1 MGNVT
6 TWDFIVRLLY
16 VLGGLGIFLF
26 GMRVMSEGIQKVA
39 GEGMRRIMAT
49 MTQNRFFGL
58 MTGLLVTCLVQSS
71 SATTVMVVSFVNAQL
86 LTLIESIG
94 VIMGAN
100 LGTTLTGWIIATI
113 GKFSLSKIA
122 LPIIGIGL
130 PLVFSSKPKFKHSGE
145 FLVGFGLLFF
155 GLSELKNAVPD
166 VKSLLKSPD
175 PADQELVLSIQ
186 GFIEQLN
193 SYGFGSVLIFLVIG
207 VFLTILVQS
216 SSAAMGITIIVA
228 INGWIDFEIAAAIVM
243 GENIGTTVTAWL
255 ASIGANINAKR
266 AARAHFIF
274 NIAGVCWMLVLFYPF
289 IAMVD
294 YIMPGPIGGHN
305 PEKITAAEATAH
317 LRESGFKGNP
327 SKDDLNKAR
336 KEIVNVN
343 IPEAEAIAHLKESGF
358 DKDPSEDDLKK
369 ARKEIVDTNIPLHLS
384 LFHTLFNLTN
394 IALLIG
400 FTPHLGRLV
409 ERLVKPTSE
418 TEGDPPPGSLAALHY
433 EGSGV
438 LPKTGE
444 LNLAL
449 VEAEIDRL
457 AAVARY
463 MFEGFVEI
471 FEHPEEDKGKLI
483 KELIALEDKCDE
495 LAFDITQTLIHCTTE
510 SLAGE
515 RALRVT
521 SLLRVTAELEDI
533 GDCCHRLVQLAHRK
547 YRKNRTLPEETKREI
562 KVFSE
567 QIIDFMELYQTH
579 LKDKSVLPELE
590 VAEGIED
597 RIDASRKML
606 RKNAVKRMKEA
617 VNVKAEMIYVDILNE
632 MERIGNDSLNIV
644 HALNHVV

>member
-1 MGNVT
+1 MANVT
-6 TWDFIVRLLY
+6 PWEFIVGFLY

-58 MTGLLVTCLVQSS
+58 ATGLLVTCLVQSS

-86 LTLIESIG
+86 LTLMESIG

-122 LPIIGIGL
+122 LPIIGVGL
-130 PLVFSSKPKFKHSGE
+130 PLVFMSQPKFKHTGE

-155 GLSELKNAVPD
+155 GLSELKSAVPD
-166 VKSLLKSPD
+166 VKSLLKSAD
-175 PADQELVLSIQ
+175 PGDQLLVQDIQ

-193 SYGFGSVLIFLVIG
+193 SYGFGSVIIFLIIG

-228 INGWIDFEIAAAIVM
+228 INGWINFEIAAAIVL

-255 ASIGANINAKR
+255 ASLGANLNAKR

-274 NIAGVCWMLVLFYPF
+274 NIAGVCWMLLLFYPF
-289 IAMVD
+289 IGILD
-294 YIMPGPIGGHN
+294 QIMPGAIY
-305 PEKITAAEATAH
+305 IDDVTQAEASAY
-317 LRESGFKGNP
+317 LAESNFQGNP
-327 SKDDLNKAR
+327 T
-336 KEIVNVN
+336 
-343 IPEAEAIAHLKESGF
+343 
-358 DKDPSEDDLKK
+358 EDDIAKAKK
-369 ARKEIVDTNIPLHLS
+369 AIVDKNIPLHLS

-409 ERLVKPTSE
+409 ERLVQPKTHDGKAPK
-418 TEGDPPPGSLAALHY
+418 PGSLASLHY

-449 VEAEIDRL
+449 VEGEVNRL
-457 AAVARY
+457 AAITRY
-463 MFEGFVEI
+463 MFEGFVEV
-471 FEHPEEDKGKLI
+471 FESPDADKSDLI
-483 KELIALEDKCDE
+483 KELKELENKCDE
-495 LAFDITQTLIHCTTE
+495 LAFEVTQTLIYCTTE

-515 RALRVT
+515 RALRVA
-521 SLLRVTAELEDI
+521 SLLRVTGELEDI

-547 YRKNRTLPEETKREI
+547 YRKNRVLPQETLREI

-567 QIIDFMELYQTH
+567 QILDFMELYQAH
-579 LKDKSVLPELE
+579 LKDGSIPDIKK
-590 VAEGIED
+590 AQAIED
-597 RIDASRKML
+597 RIDASRKSL
-606 RKNAVKRMKEA
+606 RKNAVKRMQDKE
-617 VNVKAEMIYVDILNE
+617 NLKAEMIYIDILNE
-632 MERIGNDSLNIV
+632 MESIGNDALNV
-644 HALNHVV
+644 VQALNHLV

>member
-1 MGNVT
+1 MMVGALLRGLELVGKKLTHFMSNIN
-6 TWDFIVRLLY
+6 TWDFILGLLY

-39 GEGMRRIMAT
+39 GDGMRRIMAT

-86 LTLIESIG
+86 LTLVESIG

-100 LGTTLTGWIIATI
+100 LGTTLTGWIIATV

-130 PLVFSSKPKFKHSGE
+130 PLVFASKSKIKNLGE
-145 FLVGFGLLFF
+145 VLVGFGLLFF
-155 GLSELKNAVPD
+155 GLSELKDAVPD
-166 VKSLLKSPD
+166 VKTLLMSTEE
-175 PADQELVLSIQ
+175 ADLALVQDIQ
-186 GFIEQLN
+186 VTVERLN
-193 SYGFGSVLIFLVIG
+193 SYGYGSVLIFLFIG
-207 VFLTILVQS
+207 ILLTILVQS
-216 SSAAMGITIIVA
+216 SSAAMGITIILA
-228 INGWIDFEIAAAIVM
+228 INGWINFEIAAAIVL

-255 ASIGANINAKR
+255 AALGANINAKR

-274 NIAGVCWMLVLFYPF
+274 NVAGVCWMLALFYPF
-289 IAMVD
+289 LSLVD
-294 YIMPGPIGGHN
+294 NVMPGAIKM
-305 PEKITAAEATAH
+305 EDVTQAEIDKYKSNQVA
-317 LRESGFKGNP
+317 SGQSIDSDEGKVR
-327 SKDDLNKAR
+327 KA
-336 KEIVNVN
+336 
-343 IPEAEAIAHLKESGF
+343 
-358 DKDPSEDDLKK
+358 
-369 ARKEIVDTNIPLHLS
+369 IVDTNIPLHLA
-384 LFHTLFNLTN
+384 LFHTIFNLTN

-400 FTPHLGRLV
+400 FTPQLGKLA
-409 ERLVKPTSE
+409 ERLVKPKAGSE
-418 TEGDPPPGSLAALHY
+418 GQPPPGSLAALHY
-433 EGSGV
+433 EGSGI

-495 LAFDITQTLIHCTTE
+495 LAFDITQTLIQCTTE

-547 YRKNRTLPEETKREI
+547 YRKQRILPEETKREI

-579 LKDKSVLPELE
+579 LKDKSVLPEMA

-606 RKNAVKRMKEA
+606 RKSAVKRMKET

-632 MERIGNDSLNIV
+632 MERIGNDALNIV

>member
-1 MGNVT
+1 MANVS
-6 TWDFIVRLLY
+6 TWEFIVGFLY
-16 VLGGLGIFLF
+16 ILGGLGIFLF

-39 GEGMRRIMAT
+39 GEGMRKIMAT

-58 MTGLLVTCLVQSS
+58 GTGLLITCLVQSS

-130 PLVFSSKPKFKHSGE
+130 PLVFMSQPKFKHTGE

-166 VKSLLKSPD
+166 VKSLLKSSD
-175 PADQELVLSIQ
+175 PGDQLMVQDIQ

-193 SYGFGSVLIFLVIG
+193 SYGFGSVIIFLIIG

-228 INGWIDFEIAAAIVM
+228 INGWINFEIAAAIVL

-255 ASIGANINAKR
+255 ASLGANINAKR

-274 NIAGVCWMLVLFYPF
+274 NIAGVCWMLLLFYPF
-289 IAMVD
+289 IDMLD
-294 YIMPGPIGGHN
+294 QIMPGAIYM
-305 PEKITAAEATAH
+305 EDVTQTEAITYLSEND
-317 LRESGFKGNP
+317 FKG
-327 SKDDLNKAR
+327 
-336 KEIVNVN
+336 E
-343 IPEAEAIAHLKESGF
+343 
-358 DKDPSEDDLKK
+358 PSEDDLAK
-369 ARKEIVDTNIPLHLS
+369 ARKAIVDKNIPLHLS
-384 LFHTLFNLTN
+384 LFHTLFNLAN

-409 ERLVKPTSE
+409 ERLVKPKTHD
-418 TEGDPPPGSLAALHY
+418 GNAPKPGSLAALHY

-449 VEAEIDRL
+449 VEAEINRL
-457 AAVARY
+457 AAITRY
-463 MFEGFVEI
+463 MFEGFVEV
-471 FEHPEEDKGKLI
+471 FESPDSDKSNLI
-483 KELIALEDKCDE
+483 KELKELEEKCDKLTFE
-495 LAFDITQTLIHCTTE
+495 ITQTLIYCTTE

-521 SLLRVTAELEDI
+521 SLLRVAGELEDI

-547 YRKNRTLPEETKREI
+547 YRKNRVLPQETLREI

-567 QIIDFMELYQTH
+567 QILDFMELYQTH
-579 LKDKSVLPELE
+579 LKDGSIPDIKKAEL
-590 VAEGIED
+590 IEN
-597 RIDASRKML
+597 RIDASRKSL
-606 RKNAVKRMKEA
+606 RKNAVKRMQDNE
-617 VNVKAEMIYVDILNE
+617 NLKAEMIYIDILNE
-632 MERIGNDSLNIV
+632 MESIGNDALNV
-644 HALNHVV
+644 VQALNHVV

>member
-1 MGNVT
+1 MSNIN
-6 TWDFIVRLLY
+6 TWEFILGLLY

-39 GEGMRRIMAT
+39 GDGMRRIMAT

-86 LTLIESIG
+86 LTLMESIG

-100 LGTTLTGWIIATI
+100 LGTTLTGWIIATV

-130 PLVFSSKPKFKHSGE
+130 PLVFASKSKIKNLGE
-145 FLVGFGLLFF
+145 VLVGFGLLFF
-155 GLSELKNAVPD
+155 GLSELKDAVPD
-166 VKSLLKSPD
+166 VKTLLKSTE
-175 PADQELVLSIQ
+175 PADLALVQDIQ
-186 GFIEQLN
+186 VTVEQLN
-193 SYGFGSVLIFLVIG
+193 SYGYGSVLIFLFIG
-207 VFLTILVQS
+207 ILLTILVQS
-216 SSAAMGITIIVA
+216 SSAAMGITIILA
-228 INGWIDFEIAAAIVM
+228 INGWINFEIAAAIVL

-255 ASIGANINAKR
+255 AALGANINAKR
-266 AARAHFIF
+266 AARAHLIF
-274 NIAGVCWMLVLFYPF
+274 NVAGVCWMLALFYPF
-289 IAMVD
+289 MTLVD
-294 YIMPGPIGGHN
+294 NVMPGAIKMEDVTQAEIDNYKSNQVASGQPVDSDEG
-305 PEKITAAEATAH
+305 KI
-317 LRESGFKGNP
+317 R
-327 SKDDLNKAR
+327 KA
-336 KEIVNVN
+336 
-343 IPEAEAIAHLKESGF
+343 
-358 DKDPSEDDLKK
+358 
-369 ARKEIVDTNIPLHLS
+369 IVDTNIPLHLA
-384 LFHTLFNLTN
+384 LFHTIFNLTN

-400 FTPHLGRLV
+400 FTPQLGKLA
-409 ERLVKPTSE
+409 ERLVKPKAD
-418 TEGDPPPGSLAALHY
+418 TEGQPPPGSLAALHY
-433 EGSGV
+433 EGSGI

-495 LAFDITQTLIHCTTE
+495 LAFDITQTLIQCTTE

-547 YRKNRTLPEETKREI
+547 YRKQRILPEETKREI

-579 LKDKSVLPELE
+579 LKDKSVLPEMA

-606 RKNAVKRMKEA
+606 RKSAVKRMKEA

-632 MERIGNDSLNIV
+632 MERIGNDALNIV

>member
-1 MGNVT
+1 MANVS
-6 TWDFIVRLLY
+6 TWEFIVGFLY
-16 VLGGLGIFLF
+16 ILGGLGIFLF

-39 GEGMRRIMAT
+39 GEGMRKIMAT

-58 MTGLLVTCLVQSS
+58 GTGLLITCLVQSS

-122 LPIIGIGL
+122 LPIIGLGL
-130 PLVFSSKPKFKHSGE
+130 PLVFMSQPKFKHTGE

-166 VKSLLKSPD
+166 VKSLLKSSD
-175 PADQELVLSIQ
+175 PGDQLLVQDIQ

-193 SYGFGSVLIFLVIG
+193 SYGFGSVIIFLIIG

-228 INGWIDFEIAAAIVM
+228 INGWINFEIAAAIVL

-255 ASIGANINAKR
+255 ASLGASINAKR

-274 NIAGVCWMLVLFYPF
+274 NIAGVCWMLLLFYPF
-289 IAMVD
+289 IGMLD
-294 YIMPGPIGGHN
+294 QIMPGAIYM
-305 PEKITAAEATAH
+305 EDVTQMEAITYLSEND
-317 LRESGFKGNP
+317 FKG
-327 SKDDLNKAR
+327 
-336 KEIVNVN
+336 E
-343 IPEAEAIAHLKESGF
+343 
-358 DKDPSEDDLKK
+358 PSEDDLAK
-369 ARKEIVDTNIPLHLS
+369 ARKAIVDKNIPLHLS
-384 LFHTLFNLTN
+384 LFHTLFNLAN

-409 ERLVKPTSE
+409 ERLVKPKTHD
-418 TEGDPPPGSLAALHY
+418 GNAPKPGSLAALHY

-449 VEAEIDRL
+449 VEAEINRL
-457 AAVARY
+457 AAITRY
-463 MFEGFVEI
+463 MFEGFVEV
-471 FEHPEEDKGKLI
+471 FESPDSDKSNLI
-483 KELIALEDKCDE
+483 KELKELEEKCDKLTFE
-495 LAFDITQTLIHCTTE
+495 ITQTLIYCTTE

-521 SLLRVTAELEDI
+521 SLLRVTGELEDI
-533 GDCCHRLVQLAHRK
+533 GDCCYRLVQLAHRK
-547 YRKNRTLPEETKREI
+547 YRKNRVLPQETLREI

-567 QIIDFMELYQTH
+567 QILDFMELYQTH
-579 LKDKSVLPELE
+579 LKDGSIPDIKKAE
-590 VAEGIED
+590 VIEN
-597 RIDASRKML
+597 RIDASRKSL
-606 RKNAVKRMKEA
+606 RKNAVKRMQDNE
-617 VNVKAEMIYVDILNE
+617 NLKAEMIYIDILNE
-632 MERIGNDSLNIV
+632 MESIGNDALNV
-644 HALNHVV
+644 VQALNHVV

>member
-1 MGNVT
+1 MANVT
-6 TWDFIVRLLY
+6 TWEFIVGLLY
-16 VLGGLGIFLF
+16 ILGGLGIFLF

-58 MTGLLVTCLVQSS
+58 ATGLLVTCLVQSS

-86 LTLIESIG
+86 LTLMESIG

-130 PLVFSSKPKFKHSGE
+130 PLVFMSQPKFKHTGE

-166 VKSLLKSPD
+166 VKSLLKSSD
-175 PADQELVLSIQ
+175 PGDQLLVQDIQ
-186 GFIEQLN
+186 GFVEQLN
-193 SYGFGSVLIFLVIG
+193 SYGFLSVIIFLIIG

-228 INGWIDFEIAAAIVM
+228 INGWINFEIAAAIVL

-255 ASIGANINAKR
+255 ASLGANINAKR

-274 NIAGVCWMLVLFYPF
+274 NIAGVCWMLLLFYPF
-289 IAMVD
+289 IGMLD
-294 YIMPGPIGGHN
+294 QIMPGAIY
-305 PEKITAAEATAH
+305 PEDVTKAEVAAYLSDNGLEGDPT
-317 LRESGFKGNP
+317 EEDNV
-327 SKDDLNKAR
+327 KAR
-336 KEIVNVN
+336 K
-343 IPEAEAIAHLKESGF
+343 A
-358 DKDPSEDDLKK
+358 
-369 ARKEIVDTNIPLHLS
+369 IVDKNIPLHLS

-394 IALLIG
+394 IILLIG
-400 FTPHLGRLV
+400 FAPNLGRLV
-409 ERLVKPTSE
+409 ERLVKPKTHD
-418 TEGDPPPGSLAALHY
+418 GNAPKPGSLAAIHY

-449 VEAEIDRL
+449 VEAEVNRL
-457 AAVARY
+457 AAVTRY
-463 MFEGFVEI
+463 MFEGFVEV
-471 FEHPEEDKGKLI
+471 FESPDSDKSHLI
-483 KELIALEDKCDE
+483 KELKELETKCDE
-495 LAFDITQTLIHCTTE
+495 LAFEITQTLIYCTTE
-510 SLAGE
+510 SLAGT
-515 RALRVT
+515 RALRVA
-521 SLLRVTAELEDI
+521 SLLRVTGELEDI

-547 YRKNRTLPEETKREI
+547 YRKNRVLPQETLREI

-567 QIIDFMELYQTH
+567 QILDFMELYQTH
-579 LKDKSVLPELE
+579 LKDGSVPDIEKAQ
-590 VAEGIED
+590 VIED
-597 RIDASRKML
+597 RIDASRKSL
-606 RKNAVKRMKEA
+606 RKNAVKRMQDKE
-617 VNVKAEMIYVDILNE
+617 NLKAEMIYIDILNE
-632 MERIGNDSLNIV
+632 MESIGNDALNV
-644 HALNHVV
+644 VQALNHVI

>member
-1 MGNVT
+1 MANVS
-6 TWDFIVRLLY
+6 TWEFIVGFLY
-16 VLGGLGIFLF
+16 ILGGLGIFLF

-58 MTGLLVTCLVQSS
+58 ATGLLVTCLVQSS

-86 LTLIESIG
+86 LTLVESIG

-130 PLVFSSKPKFKHSGE
+130 PLVFMSKPKFKHTGE

-166 VKSLLKSPD
+166 VKSLLKSSD
-175 PADQELVLSIQ
+175 PGDQLLVQDIQ

-193 SYGFGSVLIFLVIG
+193 SYGFGSVIIFLIIG

-228 INGWIDFEIAAAIVM
+228 INGWINFEIAAAIVL

-255 ASIGANINAKR
+255 ASLGANINAKR

-274 NIAGVCWMLVLFYPF
+274 NIAGVCWMLLLFYPF
-289 IAMVD
+289 IGMLD
-294 YIMPGPIGGHN
+294 QIMPGAIYT
-305 PEKITAAEATAH
+305 EDVTQVEAVAYLEDNDFAGEPTEA
-317 LRESGFKGNP
+317 
-327 SKDDLNKAR
+327 DLAKAR
-336 KEIVNVN
+336 K
-343 IPEAEAIAHLKESGF
+343 A
-358 DKDPSEDDLKK
+358 
-369 ARKEIVDTNIPLHLS
+369 IVDKNIPLHLS
-384 LFHTLFNLTN
+384 LFHTLFNLAN

-400 FTPHLGRLV
+400 FAPHLSRLV
-409 ERLVKPTSE
+409 ERLVKPKTHD
-418 TEGDPPPGSLAALHY
+418 GAAPKPGSLASLHY

-457 AAVARY
+457 AAITRY
-463 MFEGFVEI
+463 MFEGFVEV
-471 FEHPEEDKGKLI
+471 FESPDADKSDLI
-483 KELIALEDKCDE
+483 KELKELEEKCDD
-495 LAFDITQTLIHCTTE
+495 LAFEITQTLIYCTTE

-521 SLLRVTAELEDI
+521 SLLRVTGELEDI
-533 GDCCHRLVQLAHRK
+533 GDCCHRL
-547 YRKNRTLPEETKREI
+547 
-562 KVFSE
+562 S
-567 QIIDFMELYQTH
+567 
-579 LKDKSVLPELE
+579 S
-590 VAEGIED
+590 
-597 RIDASRKML
+597 ASTSKIS
-606 RKNAVKRMKEA
+606 KEPSTTP
-617 VNVKAEMIYVDILNE
+617 
-632 MERIGNDSLNIV
+632 GNPS
-644 HALNHVV
+644 

>member
-1 MGNVT
+1 MANISA
-6 TWDFIVRLLY
+6 WEFIVGFLY

-58 MTGLLVTCLVQSS
+58 ATGLLVTCLVQSS

-86 LTLIESIG
+86 LTLMESIG

-130 PLVFSSKPKFKHSGE
+130 PLVFMSQPKFKHTGE

-166 VKSLLKSPD
+166 VKSLLKSSD
-175 PADQELVLSIQ
+175 PADQLLVQDIQ

-228 INGWIDFEIAAAIVM
+228 INGWINFEIAAAIVL

-255 ASIGANINAKR
+255 ASLGANINAKR

-274 NIAGVCWMLVLFYPF
+274 NMAGVCWMLLLFYPF
-289 IAMVD
+289 IGVLD
-294 YIMPGPIGGHN
+294 QIMPGAIYV
-305 PEKITAAEATAH
+305 EDVTQAEASAY
-317 LRESGFKGNP
+317 LEENEFEGEPSES
-327 SKDDLNKAR
+327 DLAKAR
-336 KEIVNVN
+336 K
-343 IPEAEAIAHLKESGF
+343 A
-358 DKDPSEDDLKK
+358 
-369 ARKEIVDTNIPLHLS
+369 IVDKNIPLHLS

-400 FTPHLGRLV
+400 FAPHLGRLV
-409 ERLVKPTSE
+409 ERLVQPKTHDGNAPK
-418 TEGDPPPGSLAALHY
+418 PGSLAALHY

-449 VEAEIDRL
+449 VEGEIDRL
-457 AAVARY
+457 AAITRY
-463 MFEGFVEI
+463 MFEGFVEV
-471 FEHPEEDKGKLI
+471 FESPDADKSALI
-483 KELIALEDKCDE
+483 KELKELEEKCDE
-495 LAFDITQTLIHCTTE
+495 HAFEITQTLIYCTTE

-515 RALRVT
+515 RALRVA
-521 SLLRVTAELEDI
+521 SLLRVTGELEDI

-547 YRKNRTLPEETKREI
+547 YRKNRILPEETLREI
-562 KVFSE
+562 KAFSE
-567 QIIDFMELYQTH
+567 QILDFMELYQTH
-579 LKDKSVLPELE
+579 LKDGSIPDIEK
-590 VAEGIED
+590 AQAIED
-597 RIDASRKML
+597 RIDASRKSL
-606 RKNAVKRMKEA
+606 RKNAVKRMEDKE
-617 VNVKAEMIYVDILNE
+617 NLKAEMIYVDILNE
-632 MERIGNDSLNIV
+632 MESIGNDALNV
-644 HALNHVV
+644 VQALNHVV

>member
-1 MGNVT
+1 MMDGALLRGLELVGKKLTYFMSNIN
-6 TWDFIVRLLY
+6 TWEFILGLLY

-39 GEGMRRIMAT
+39 GDGMRRIMAT

-86 LTLIESIG
+86 LTLMESIG

-100 LGTTLTGWIIATI
+100 LGTTLTGWIIATV

-130 PLVFSSKPKFKHSGE
+130 PLIFASKPKIKNLGE
-145 FLVGFGLLFF
+145 VLVGFGLLFF

-166 VKSLLKSPD
+166 VKTLLESTE
-175 PADQELVLSIQ
+175 PADAALVQDIQ
-186 GFIEQLN
+186 VTIEQLN
-193 SYGFGSVLIFLVIG
+193 SYGYGSVLIFLFIG
-207 VFLTILVQS
+207 ILLTILVQS
-216 SSAAMGITIIVA
+216 SSAAMGITIILA
-228 INGWIDFEIAAAIVM
+228 INGWINFEIAAAIVL

-255 ASIGANINAKR
+255 AALGANINAKR

-274 NIAGVCWMLVLFYPF
+274 NVAGVCWMLALFYPF
-289 IAMVD
+289 MTLVD
-294 YIMPGPIGGHN
+294 NVMPGAIKMENVTQAEIDNYKSNQVASGQSGDSD
-305 PEKITAAEATAH
+305 EGKI
-317 LRESGFKGNP
+317 
-327 SKDDLNKAR
+327 R
-336 KEIVNVN
+336 K
-343 IPEAEAIAHLKESGF
+343 S
-358 DKDPSEDDLKK
+358 
-369 ARKEIVDTNIPLHLS
+369 IVDTNIPLHLA
-384 LFHTLFNLTN
+384 LFHTIFNLTN

-400 FTPHLGRLV
+400 FTPQLGKLA
-409 ERLVKPTSE
+409 ERLVKPKAG
-418 TEGDPPPGSLAALHY
+418 TEGQPPPGSLAALHY
-433 EGSGV
+433 EGSGI

-495 LAFDITQTLIHCTTE
+495 LAFDITQTLIQCTTE

-547 YRKNRTLPEETKREI
+547 YRKQRILPEETKREI

-579 LKDKSVLPELE
+579 LKDKSVLPEMA

-606 RKNAVKRMKEA
+606 RKSAVKRMKET

-632 MERIGNDSLNIV
+632 MERIGNDALNIV

>member
-1 MGNVT
+1 MANVT
-6 TWDFIVRLLY
+6 PWEFIVGFLY

-58 MTGLLVTCLVQSS
+58 ATGLLVTCLVQSS

-86 LTLIESIG
+86 LTLMESIG

-122 LPIIGIGL
+122 LPIIGVGL
-130 PLVFSSKPKFKHSGE
+130 PLVFMSQPKFKHTGE

-155 GLSELKNAVPD
+155 GLSELKSAVPD
-166 VKSLLKSPD
+166 VKSLLKSAD
-175 PADQELVLSIQ
+175 PGDQLLVQDIQ

-193 SYGFGSVLIFLVIG
+193 SYGFGSVIIFLIIG

-228 INGWIDFEIAAAIVM
+228 INGWINFEIAAAIVL

-255 ASIGANINAKR
+255 ASMGANLNAKR

-274 NIAGVCWMLVLFYPF
+274 NIAGVCWMLLLFYPF
-289 IAMVD
+289 IGILD
-294 YIMPGPIGGHN
+294 QIMPGAIY
-305 PEKITAAEATAH
+305 IDDVTQAEASAY
-317 LRESGFKGNP
+317 LAESNFQGNP
-327 SKDDLNKAR
+327 T
-336 KEIVNVN
+336 
-343 IPEAEAIAHLKESGF
+343 
-358 DKDPSEDDLKK
+358 EDDIAKAKK
-369 ARKEIVDTNIPLHLS
+369 AIVDKNIPLHLS

-409 ERLVKPTSE
+409 ERLVQPKTHDGKAPK
-418 TEGDPPPGSLAALHY
+418 PGSLASLHY

-449 VEAEIDRL
+449 VEGEVNRL
-457 AAVARY
+457 AAITRY
-463 MFEGFVEI
+463 MFEGFVEV
-471 FEHPEEDKGKLI
+471 FESPDADKSDLI
-483 KELIALEDKCDE
+483 KELKELENKCDE
-495 LAFDITQTLIHCTTE
+495 LAFEVTQTLIYCTTE

-515 RALRVT
+515 RALRVA
-521 SLLRVTAELEDI
+521 SLLRVTGELEDI

-547 YRKNRTLPEETKREI
+547 YRKNRVLPQETLREI

-567 QIIDFMELYQTH
+567 QILDFMELYQAH
-579 LKDKSVLPELE
+579 LKDGSIPDIKK
-590 VAEGIED
+590 AQAIED
-597 RIDASRKML
+597 RIDASRKSL
-606 RKNAVKRMKEA
+606 RKNAVKRMQDKE
-617 VNVKAEMIYVDILNE
+617 NLKAEMIYIDILNE
-632 MERIGNDSLNIV
+632 MESIGNDALNV
-644 HALNHVV
+644 VQALNHVV